1 MTKNFNIAKNVID
14 PVESYNNK
22 VALGFEQIDSNN
34 ASLTTTTINSAEVN
48 DIDANTVQINSL
60 KANTVELLDGSISC
74 TDVDITNEL
83 IVDTVRNLAST
94 ELKVVSDTIHYEN
107 TLNGTIWKISEEGF
121 VTVPYRPYCRVY
133 FNGGLQE
140 TEKKAVSAPLSVKAT
155 NPACYNTAT
164 HRFIAPVDGLYAL
177 AAQCTFKAAPTISML
192 RLVIN
197 GEKKGIG
204 YKTGVIW
211 TTVSVNEVYNLK
223 ANDYVEWWYL
233 GDPQGGNDWFW
244 ATHYLI

>member
-22 VALGFEQIDSNN
+22 EALGFEQIDSNN
-34 ASLTTTTINSAEVN
+34 VSITTTTINSAEVN

-83 IVDTVRNLAST
+83 IVDTVRNLASP
-94 ELKVVSDTIHYEN
+94 ELQVISDNIRYEN

-140 TEKKAVSAPLSVKAT
+140 TEKVQQIFL
-155 NPACYNTAT
+155 
-164 HRFIAPVDGLYAL
+164 IGLL
-177 AAQCTFKAAPTISML
+177 
-192 RLVIN
+192 LV
-197 GEKKGIG
+197 
-204 YKTGVIW
+204 
-211 TTVSVNEVYNLK
+211 
-223 ANDYVEWWYL
+223 
-233 GDPQGGNDWFW
+233 
-244 ATHYLI
+244 